1 MPCILWLLLVL
12 EDQCVILRQWLW
24 LKLYQM
30 VIVFRYT
37 LELAVYKG
45 FFRME
50 SGVILNELQVG
61 CSFVLLFGMH
71 SIEHIKHLYIS

>member
-1 MPCILWLLLVL
+1 
-12 EDQCVILRQWLW
+12 
-24 LKLYQM
+24 M